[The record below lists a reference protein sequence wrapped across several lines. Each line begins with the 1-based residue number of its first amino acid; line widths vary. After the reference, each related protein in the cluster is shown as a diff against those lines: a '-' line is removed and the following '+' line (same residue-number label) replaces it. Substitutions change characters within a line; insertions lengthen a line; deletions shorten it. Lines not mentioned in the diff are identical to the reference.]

1 MNGEYDVIVIG
12 GGINGAAIAAAL
24 TRRGYRLLLLEQR
37 DFASGT
43 TAASTKLIHGGLRY
57 LEYGDARLVHESLQ
71 SRERL
76 LRERP
81 HLVKSLPFVLPVY
94 DGDSRR
100 GPYIRAGLVLYDIL
114 TPRKVSPWHR
124 SFSRRELQRFEPAVA
139 TEGLASAYLYHDAQ
153 VEMPERLCI
162 EYLSE
167 ARERGADVRNYSAV
181 DFIVVRD
188 GQAQGVDYH
197 DVMTGERFRAN
208 GRMII
213 NAAGPWVDAVL
224 EATGRPMRRRLSAT
238 KGSHLVVQLGGRGPR
253 HAILASARSDGRPIF
268 VVPWLDHH
276 LIGTTD
282 TRYDGDPGAARCE
295 DWEVDY
301 LLREANRLLPGIGVQ
316 HSNVLYS
323 YSGARPLPATE
334 SGVAAGAI
342 SRRAFVVDHE
352 PEGVAHLISIVGG
365 KLTTATRLGVSVGRA
380 VQRAIGSPPRGGRPH
395 ALPRGQAGPIPFL
408 PQPTVEHLQNRYG
421 QRAADVAA
429 YAALHPNLAEPL
441 GPSHPDIG
449 AQVAYAVERE
459 GAKTVGD
466 VLLRR
471 TPVGLTHDLGRAAAP
486 NVAAI
491 MQDHFDWSDAE
502 RDQAVRDYEMEL
514 HRTVTVFD
522 HPNRRAATAPS
533 PRTHAADVADKTRP
547 PSD

>member
-12 GGINGAAIAAAL
+12 GDINGAAVAAAL
-24 TRRGYRLLLLEQR
+24 THRGYRLLLLEQR

-81 HLVKSLPFVLPVY
+81 HLVKSLPFILPVY
-94 DGDSRR
+94 GGDSRR
-100 GPYIRAGLVLYDIL
+100 GPYIRAGLVLYDML

-124 SFSRRELQRFEPAVA
+124 SFSRRELQRLEPAVA
-139 TEGLASAYLYHDAQ
+139 TEGLTSAYLYHDAQ

-162 EYLSE
+162 EYLNE

-181 DFIVVRD
+181 DFILVRD
-188 GQAQGVDYH
+188 GKAQGVDYH

-208 GRMII
+208 ARIII

-224 EATGRPMRRRLSAT
+224 EATGRPMQRRLSPT
-238 KGSHLVVQLGGRGPR
+238 KGSHLVVHLEGRGPH

-282 TRYDGDPGAARCE
+282 IRYDGDPSAARCE
-295 DWEVDY
+295 EWEVDY
-301 LLREANRLLPGIGVQ
+301 LLREANRLLPGIGVERD
-316 HSNVLYS
+316 NVLYS
-323 YSGARPLPATE
+323 YSGARPLPLTE
-334 SGVAAGAI
+334 SGVAEGAI
-342 SRRAFVVDHE
+342 SRRAFIVDHE
-352 PEGVAHLISIVGG
+352 SEGVAHLISVVGG
-365 KLTTATRLGVSVGRA
+365 KLTTANRLGASVGRA
-380 VQRAIGSPPRGGRPH
+380 VRRAIGAPPRGGRPQ
-395 ALPRGQAGPIPFL
+395 ALPRGRAGPIPFL
-408 PQPTVEHLQNRYG
+408 PQPTVEHLHNRYG
-421 QRAADVAA
+421 QRAAEVAA
-429 YAALHPNLAEPL
+429 YAALHPELAEPL
-441 GPSHPDIG
+441 SPWHPDIG
-449 AQVAYAVERE
+449 AQVAYAVDHE

-471 TPVGLTHDLGRAAAP
+471 TPVGLTYDLGRAAAP

-491 MQDHFDWSDAE
+491 MQGRFRWSDAE

-514 HRTVTVFD
+514 HRTVVVFD
-522 HPNRRAATAPS
+522 HPNRRAATAAV
-533 PRTHAADVADKTRP
+533 PRTQAADMADKTHP
-547 PSD
+547 HSD